1 MVIKMNFF
9 ENHFQDAAAAA
20 SSCRGILD
28 FKTEFL
34 IIIGCCLL
42 GLIWAFYNMRLVQ
55 NINVQTGVTGY
66 EDGHVGGSEISHKQ
80 KSLLI

>member
-1 MVIKMNFF
+1 MVIRVNFF
-9 ENHFQDAAAAA
+9 ESHLQGVAAAA

-66 EDGHVGGSEISHKQ
+66 EN
-80 KSLLI
+80 